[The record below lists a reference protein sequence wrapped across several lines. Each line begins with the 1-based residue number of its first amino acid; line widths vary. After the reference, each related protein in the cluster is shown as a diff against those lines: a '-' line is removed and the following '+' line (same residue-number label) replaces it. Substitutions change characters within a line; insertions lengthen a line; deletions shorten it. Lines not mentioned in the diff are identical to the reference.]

1 MADSDIATKSKKL
14 KSVSHLSNALTVQ
27 NQLNNI
33 NSTYTQTNMDSR
45 TFDVLNAVVA
55 GNTSKVNVTSTSI
68 DASSKTITLEGQTTD
83 GYSALETF
91 KKTILATQFAYKTS
105 DATQAKKCDKKIS
118 IDKYCVPLTMQ
129 INDGDRS
136 LGKDTNNK
144 TVLTFTISFVYPDEL
159 FSRSSLEGQVVG
171 PKNTTNATD
180 SAQSV
185 PSSLFGTKQGGT
197 Q

>member
-1 MADSDIATKSKKL
+1 MIEVNLIPDVKQELIKAQRQRTTVISGAILVSLIAVGLVAVLAFYVFAVQGVRSTMADSDIATKSKKL

-83 GYSALETF
+83 GVS
-91 KKTILATQFAYKTS
+91 
-105 DATQAKKCDKKIS
+105 
-118 IDKYCVPLTMQ
+118 
-129 INDGDRS
+129 
-136 LGKDTNNK
+136 
-144 TVLTFTISFVYPDEL
+144 
-159 FSRSSLEGQVVG
+159 
-171 PKNTTNATD
+171 
-180 SAQSV
+180 
-185 PSSLFGTKQGGT
+185 
-197 Q
+197 